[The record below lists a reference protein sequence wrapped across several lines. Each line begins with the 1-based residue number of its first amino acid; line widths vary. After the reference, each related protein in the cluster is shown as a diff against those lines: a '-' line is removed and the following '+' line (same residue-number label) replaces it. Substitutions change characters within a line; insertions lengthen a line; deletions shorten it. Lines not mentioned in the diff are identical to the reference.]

1 MTNTTTTTPTTTITA
16 ASPPTGGI
24 PSRGPM
30 ADTLARN
37 WALVAL
43 RGVAGIIFGLLILSN
58 PLLSLAILMMCF
70 GIYSLVDGV
79 VTVMAAVANRR
90 DQPRWGSLLVSGL
103 LGAAAG
109 IVILARPGWTAVG
122 LGYLIAA
129 WAAVTGIGE
138 IAAGIRLRKEIT
150 DEWLL
155 MLAGSVLGALGV
167 ALALVPGAGALTLAW
182 WIGMAAVILGS
193 VRIGAAFQLW
203 HWQDGRPAWGERA
216 P

>member
-1 MTNTTTTTPTTTITA
+1 MTNTTTTTPRPTTTSA
-16 ASPPTGGI
+16 RPPTDGI
-24 PSRGPM
+24 PPRRPM

-37 WALVAL
+37 WGLVAL

-58 PLLSLAILMMCF
+58 PLLSLAVLMVFF

-79 VTVMAAVANRR
+79 VTVVAAVANRR
-90 DQPRWGSLLVSGL
+90 DQPRWGSYLVSGL

-109 IVILARPGWTAVG
+109 IVILAWPRWTAVG

-129 WAAVTGIGE
+129 WAFVTGMGE

-150 DEWLL
+150 GEWLL
-155 MLAGSVLGALGV
+155 MLAGAILVALGL
-167 ALALVPGAGALTLAW
+167 ALSLVPGAGALALTW
-182 WIGMAAVILGS
+182 WIGVAAVILGA
-193 VRIGAAFQLW
+193 VRIGDAFRLW
-203 HWQDGRPAWGERA
+203 LWQAERPAPGERA

>member
-1 MTNTTTTTPTTTITA
+1 MTNTTTPTTTS

-24 PSRGPM
+24 PPRRPM
-30 ADTLARN
+30 ADMLARN
-37 WALVAL
+37 WGLVAL

-58 PLLSLAILMMCF
+58 PLLSLAVLMVFF
-70 GIYSLVDGV
+70 GIYSFVDGV
-79 VTVMAAVANRR
+79 VTVVAAVANRR
-90 DQPRWGSLLVSGL
+90 NQPRWGAYLVSGL

-129 WAAVTGIGE
+129 WAFVTGIGE

-150 DEWLL
+150 GEWLL
-155 MLAGSVLGALGV
+155 MLAGAVLVALGL
-167 ALALVPGAGALTLAW
+167 ALALVPGAGALALTW
-182 WIGMAAVILGS
+182 WIGMAAVILGA
-193 VRIGAAFQLW
+193 VRIGAAFRLW
-203 HWQDGRPAWGERA
+203 HWQDKRPAPGERA